1 MQDVICIF
9 TCSLGFG
16 LCLITFN
23 FRCFQFTNL
32 LARLNQFPD
41 VLTFCF
47 TFIFY
52 LPKSISFCR
61 FLLPLLLQC
70 LLTSFLL
77 FSLAFISFSF
87 VAHLISFSFQKNFL
101 SNNCLSFMIW
111 PQAPARPLYAPWQQS
126 FFPVYDSLRD
136 GERCDSR
143 HNMT

>member
-1 MQDVICIF
+1 MYARCYLF
-9 TCSLGFG
+9 FKCLLGFG

-70 LLTSFLL
+70 LLTAFLL
-77 FSLAFISFSF
+77 FSFAFISFSF
-87 VAHLISFSFQKNFL
+87 VAHLISFSFQKKLYMNQIAFEAHD
-101 SNNCLSFMIW
+101 SSHSFYQKQRSTI
-111 PQAPARPLYAPWQQS
+111 
-126 FFPVYDSLRD
+126 
-136 GERCDSR
+136 
-143 HNMT
+143 